1 MPAAADSSPLIAAL
15 RRILGADG
23 RPVELVETHISWVL
37 LAGDTA
43 WKIKKPLRLGF
54 LDFSSLAQRK
64 RDCDEELRL
73 NRRFAPEMYLDVVPI
88 CGTPEAPRLP
98 AGEGEDADDAA
109 DSVTDVPIE
118 YALRM
123 KRFPPRALFGE
134 RLADGRLTAADID
147 SLAARLAQLHEQ
159 AEVAAPDSA
168 WGRPEDVA
176 ATARAVLDALQ
187 AAGSEVGD
195 LQSWLSERTSAAS
208 PLPALMQA
216 RRLAGRVRECHGD
229 LHLANAV
236 VLESGATAFDCIEF
250 DPALRWID
258 VQSDIAFL
266 AMDLLA
272 HRRAD
277 LGWRF
282 VNAWLAASGDH
293 AGLPLLRFFMA
304 CRATVRALVVG
315 MSAGVTAGTVAAL
328 TSPPTGGHAESAA
341 PARDATPSRAD
352 YLALARRLAFEPAS
366 PRLLVTHGLSGSGK
380 SWLTQALLE
389 RAGAIRLRS
398 DVERKRLFGL
408 RALEASAPAAAGDPG
423 IYGPQATARTYARL
437 TELARS
443 LLQAGWP
450 TIVDAACLHEA
461 ERANFAALA
470 AELGLPY
477 TLLDCQASAPTL
489 RERVRAR
496 LQRRDDA
503 SEADERVLAMQ
514 MGIDEPLTERERR
527 CALVVDTGRPVD
539 VEGLTARW
547 LETPLKPG
555 DS

>member
-1 MPAAADSSPLIAAL
+1 MPAAADSSTPIAAL
-15 RRILGADG
+15 RHLLGADG
-23 RPVELVETHISWVL
+23 RPVDLVETHISWVL
-37 LAGDTA
+37 LAGDMA

-73 NRRFAPEMYLDVVPI
+73 NRRFAPEIYLDVVPI

-109 DSVTDVPIE
+109 AGAPIE

-123 KRFPPRALFGE
+123 RRFPPRALFSE

-147 SLAARLAQLHEQ
+147 GLAARLAQLHDE

-168 WGRPEDVA
+168 WGRPEDVV
-176 ATARAVLDALQ
+176 ATAHTVLVALQ
-187 AAGSEVGD
+187 ASGTEVGD
-195 LQSWLSERTSAAS
+195 LQAWLTERMSATS

-272 HRRAD
+272 HGRAD
-277 LGWRF
+277 FGWRF

-304 CRATVRALVVG
+304 CRAMVRALVVG
-315 MSAGVTAGTVAAL
+315 MSAGVSASASAGL
-328 TSPPTGGHAESAA
+328 PSGPTGSAA
-341 PARDATPSRAD
+341 EPKTPRTGAVPTRAD

-408 RALEASAPAAAGDPG
+408 RALEASTPGTAGDPG

-461 ERANFAALA
+461 ERAAFAALA
-470 AELGLPY
+470 AELGLPF

-496 LQRRDDA
+496 LQRSDDA

-514 MGIDEPLTERERR
+514 MGIDEPLTEDERR
-527 CALVVDTGRPVD
+527 WALVVDTERAVD
-539 VEGLTARW
+539 VAGLAARW
-547 LETPLKPG
+547 LAAEAEPG
-555 DS
+555 SN